1 MGTRRRKDLP
11 LHLHNYIPITRE
23 DTRRGSAATTLHGAA
38 ERTKAETNA
47 AQAKH
52 GRNGLWCMANS
63 TKRSESRTTSLQK
76 MKAAKLL
83 QQSGGTPRFGKRRR
97 HLQTV

>member
-1 MGTRRRKDLP
+1 MPRKK
-11 LHLHNYIPITRE
+11 
-23 DTRRGSAATTLHGAA
+23 SAAGTACGVWQIQRKEVRPYIVPT
-38 ERTKAETNA
+38 
-47 AQAKH
+47 
-52 GRNGLWCMANS
+52 
-63 TKRSESRTTSLQK
+63 K